1 MLRPVL
7 IIGPLS
13 DYVMDKLVQ
22 DFPRKFV
29 RVLPEVVSSYPQSY
43 LEKSHEDS
51 NFVEYRRKG
60 THVECITVAAVQQL
74 AEKNLHGIL
83 DISLNA
89 VERLHLRHVFPIVIL
104 LKFKS
109 VKHVR
114 EVKETRLP
122 SDKTATKAAKEMYE
136 HGIKVEAEH
145 RELISGK
152 QPTICAYLNS
162 ANRIPWYVYSR
173 NIGRRKLGL
182 SLYASRCSG

>member
-13 DYVMDKLVQ
+13 DFVIDKLVQ

-29 RVLPEVVSSYPQSY
+29 RVLPEIISSYPQAY
-43 LEKSHEDS
+43 LEKNLEDS
-51 NFVEYRRKG
+51 NCVEYRRKG
-60 THVECITVAAVQQL
+60 AHFECVTVASVQDV
-74 AEKNLHGIL
+74 AGKNHHGIL

-89 VERLHLRHVFPIVIL
+89 VERLHMHHLFPIVIL

-122 SDKTATKAAKEMYE
+122 SDKTAIKAAKEMFE

-145 RELISGK
+145 RDFISGNK
-152 QPTICAYLNS
+152 MSIFGILRLIIFCNIFLLIYLFF
-162 ANRIPWYVYSR
+162 
-173 NIGRRKLGL
+173 K
-182 SLYASRCSG
+182 